1 MHYRHMF
8 SNKRLI
14 PHPDSAITNLFEMSV
29 LYINRTALTT
39 TPNIFSLCK
48 DQEGFNN
55 KKQTKKKKKQQPSR
69 HGIFSTQGDYFSTF
83 VFFW

>member
-1 MHYRHMF
+1 MLA
-8 SNKRLI
+8 NKRLI

-48 DQEGFNN
+48 DPEGLKTN
-55 KKQTKKKKKQQPSR
+55 KQQQKP
-69 HGIFSTQGDYFSTF
+69 TDMAYFLLRVITF
-83 VFFW
+83 QL